1 MRKEINRECQKYQE
15 LQDVNLTLD
24 LVIVE
29 EGGEEKVIYEVTEE
43 FWDDTHE
50 TETFRKFAA
59 AESYFDKYVEM
70 VG

>member
-15 LQDVNLTLD
+15 LQDVNLALD

-29 EGGEEKVIYEVTEE
+29 GGGEEKVIYEVTEE